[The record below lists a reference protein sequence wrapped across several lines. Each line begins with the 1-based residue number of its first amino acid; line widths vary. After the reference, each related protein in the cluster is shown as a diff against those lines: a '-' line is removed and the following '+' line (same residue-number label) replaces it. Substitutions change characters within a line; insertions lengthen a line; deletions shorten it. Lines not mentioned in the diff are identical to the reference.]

1 MNINTSKSLSE
12 RTAQFFESIAEQ
24 GLEQREGQVE
34 MALEICKAIEE
45 RKPIASEAEVG
56 IGKSYAYLI
65 PAVMLYDKEH
75 SQIVIATSTIALQE
89 QLANDAQ
96 EVVKMTGIKVPITV
110 AKGMRNYSCERR
122 LQNAVI
128 TSKGKD
134 RAVFN
139 KLRSYTNKGIQQRS
153 DFDMAI
159 SDDIW
164 NRICVTRFSQK
175 CEHCDH
181 NCKYKALRNTLSR
194 SNGIV
199 ICNQNLLAAHLKN
212 LQETGKGIF
221 NTNCCMTIVDE
232 AHNLEP
238 KFRDIF
244 TQSCTRN
251 DFLWGINAA
260 VESASKNRKSDAK
273 KYGKLASELIE
284 QLYEILLR
292 HVKEQRHRR
301 DGDNTAYYF
310 NNTKEVQTVIR
321 AAIKRLE
328 QLERITHCVL
338 DEDKRFLKGILN
350 VSDRNILW
358 LEKDRQLKICLC
370 KKDIRFYISQMLF
383 PFCHT
388 TVLTSATI
396 SDKTTGTAREK
407 CGYFLDGLG
416 FPVIGHVSEPK
427 ASPFD
432 YDSNAMLY
440 ISNKLPY
447 PNLSNRKIY
456 REQSI
461 EEILRLLSV
470 THGKTLI
477 LFTSKEDMQFVYK
490 KLVNLPLP
498 YRIIVQGQSSSQAHK
513 LDRFRDETDS
523 VLLGTGT
530 YWEGINIEGES
541 LSQVIIF
548 KLPFPVPDP
557 IIDYKMS
564 KAEDRVRDVAVPEM
578 IIKLKQGAGRLIRS
592 SSDKGI
598 VSILDP
604 RASIKENKPYRETI
618 LNALCEKNSTED
630 MDELTAF
637 WNRLNG
643 EKEAV

>member
-1 MNINTSKSLSE
+1 MAELFTSVTDK
-12 RTAQFFESIAEQ
+12 TKAFFDQISEQ

-34 MALEICKAIEE
+34 MALEICRAIEE
-45 RKPIASEAEVG
+45 RKPIATEAEVG

-65 PAVMLYDKEH
+65 PAVMQYSKEH
-75 SQIVIATSTIALQE
+75 RQIIIATSTIALQE

-96 EVVKMTGIKVPITV
+96 DVVKMTGIRVPITI
-110 AKGMRNYSCERR
+110 AKGMRNYACERR
-122 LQNAVI
+122 MQNAIV
-128 TSKGKD
+128 TSKGQD
-134 RAVFN
+134 RVVFT
-139 KLRSYTNKGIQQRS
+139 KLHSYTSKGFQQRS
-153 DFDMAI
+153 DIDMTVP
-159 SDDIW
+159 DEIW
-164 NRICVTRFSQK
+164 NRVSVTRFSKK

-194 SNGIV
+194 ANGIV
-199 ICNQNLLAAHLKN
+199 ICNQNLLVAHLKN

-221 NTNCCMTIVDE
+221 NPNCCLTIIDE

-244 TQSCTRN
+244 TQGYTRN

-260 VESASKNRKSDAK
+260 VEGAGKNRKHDAK
-273 KYGKLASELIE
+273 KYGRLTCELIE
-284 QLYEILLR
+284 QLYDMLLR
-292 HVKEQRHRR
+292 QVKEQRHNR

-310 NNTKEVQTVIR
+310 DNTKEVQAVIR

-338 DEDKRFLKGILN
+338 DEDKNFLKGVLN

-358 LEKDRQLKICLC
+358 LEMDRYLKICLC
-370 KKDIRFYISQMLF
+370 KKDIRFHTAQMLF

-396 SDKTTGTAREK
+396 SDKTTGTAKEK
-407 CGYFLDGLG
+407 CGYFLDSLS
-416 FPVIGHVSEPK
+416 FPIIGQVSEPK

-432 YDSNAMLY
+432 YDSNTMLY
-440 ISNKLPY
+440 VSNKLPY

-564 KAEDRVRDVAVPEM
+564 KAKDRVRDVAVPEM

-604 RASIKENKPYRETI
+604 RASSRENKPYRETI
-618 LNALCEKNSTED
+618 LNALCEKHSTED
-630 MDELTAF
+630 IDELTAF
-637 WNRLNG
+637 WNKLNG
-643 EKEAV
+643 DKEAG